1 VNALFGKAFTAL
13 GGRLFEPIPHEGVLN
28 YRINEVF
35 LAGLLVL
42 VANLILVGHRSMG
55 EDQRLT
61 IDDGHFE

>member
-1 VNALFGKAFTAL
+1 VNALFGKAFTAF
-13 GGRLFEPIPHEGVLN
+13 GGRLFEAIPHEGLLN

-61 IDDGHFE
+61 IDSGHFE